1 MKFESEEKRIEAM
14 NALDPQDPE
23 SAGKMAEIEAAEI
36 GIDNP
41 PETPLETPPVKPDE
55 NPSEAPPSEGAG
67 AEKPPE
73 APSKYEI
80 DDLKGHK
87 TPGELL
93 KSYDNAQDLIKR
105 QAEKIKE
112 FQSRTDDGLKQRLE
126 QAERE
131 LSELKKSGGS
141 QQQVRETSTD
151 LKALKEE
158 RSKIRKVLEDLN
170 KEAEADDDAVFSA
183 DYQKRL
189 RNAQLASINNSEAY
203 DAVLDKLTTDLADTR
218 KAHTEYVENQTT
230 RERTRDVEKHY
241 DSIFEQL
248 DAIDDP
254 EYKTVKPTRQLMHE
268 YLNWQHDVATAYHG
282 HPPKSEQEAQA
293 AMKQLELRNPSLM
306 QSCELAGIKTAP
318 DDDMKRYIK
327 KTELNL
333 YRQGYRKNPVTGR
346 FDADNRLKDASGKP
360 IEFPTV
366 KAALAAM
373 RDESGYYKEREQNAF
388 QQGAES
394 LAKGMERRDQ
404 GAITITEQD
413 QRKDGKTEKWA
424 EDYLQTID
432 PDAIRTALE
441 KKEFEKIPDYVEAMR
456 LLGTPVT

>member
-14 NALDPQDPE
+14 SALDPQDPE

-36 GIDNP
+36 GTDTTPKTSPETPPEKLDEEP
-41 PETPLETPPVKPDE
+41 PETP
-55 NPSEAPPSEGAG
+55 PSEEAG
-67 AEKPPE
+67 GEKPPE
-73 APSKYEI
+73 VPAKYEI

-105 QAEKIKE
+105 QAKKIKE

-126 QAERE
+126 QAEKE
-131 LSELKKSGGS
+131 LSELKKAGGS
-141 QQQVRETSTD
+141 QQQVRETSGD
-151 LKALKEE
+151 LKTLKEE
-158 RSKIRKVLEDLN
+158 RSKIRQELENLN
-170 KEAEADDDAVFSA
+170 KEAEADDDVVFSA

-189 RNAQLASINNSEAY
+189 RNAQLASVRNSDAY
-203 DAVLDKLTTDLADTR
+203 DAVLDKLTADLADTR
-218 KAHTEYVENQTT
+218 KIHTDYVATQTN
-230 RERTRDVEKHY
+230 RERNKDVEKHY
-241 DSIFEQL
+241 DSIFQQL
-248 DAIDDP
+248 DALDDP

-268 YLNWQHDVATAYHG
+268 YLNWQHDVATAYYG
-282 HPPKSEQEAQA
+282 RPPKNEQESQA
-293 AMKQLELRNPSLM
+293 AMKQLELHNPSLM

-318 DDDMKRYIK
+318 DEDMKRYIK

-333 YRQGYRKNPVTGR
+333 YRQGYRKNTVTGR
-346 FDADNRLKDASGKP
+346 FDAENRLKDAGGKP

-373 RDESGYYKEREQNAF
+373 RDESGYYKDREQNAF

-424 EDYLQTID
+424 EDYLKTID

-441 KKEFEKIPDYVEAMR
+441 KKEFEKIPDYVEAMK
-456 LLGTPVT
+456 LLGSPIT